1 MSVVGSTVGDMTH
14 HCLYF
19 DDGNGVELLC
29 ECGSVAVWIREDA
42 DGEAVLVAL
51 DVEPEE
57 LRQTA

>member
-1 MSVVGSTVGDMTH
+1 MTH